1 MIKTNA
7 ITFVGCGIVSL
18 LLLMSILLAGPHLL
32 LPATFMIVTVLVGG
46 LCIYIAN
53 GIMQRRSEIV
63 KEWEAKNPE

>member
-1 MIKTNA
+1 MVNA

-53 GIMQRRSEIV
+53 GMIKRRAEII
-63 KEWEAKNPE
+63 KSWEN